1 MLYIKKFIDKVSL
14 MESKM
19 NKDLVVSM
27 TDARGLRDE
36 LSKLLTDLHDLQTN
50 KSKDSNEVIQ
60 VEIVG
65 GKFK

>member
-1 MLYIKKFIDKVSL
+1 
-14 MESKM
+14 MESKT
-19 NKDLVVSM
+19 NKDLVISL

-36 LSKLLTDLHDLQTN
+36 LSKLLTDLHELQYG
-50 KSKDSNEVIQ
+50 KSKKDEVIQ

>member
-1 MLYIKKFIDKVSL
+1 MYIKKFIDKVSL
-14 MESKM
+14 MESKT

-36 LSKLLTDLHDLQTN
+36 LSKLLTDLHELQN
-50 KSKDSNEVIQ
+50 SKSKKDEVIQ

>member
-1 MLYIKKFIDKVSL
+1 MYIKKFIDKVSL
-14 MESKM
+14 MESKT
-19 NKDLVVSM
+19 NKDLVISL

-36 LSKLLTDLHDLQTN
+36 LSKLLTDLHELQYG
-50 KSKDSNEVIQ
+50 KSKKDEVIQ